1 MAWTQTDL
9 DTLDAAIISGIRKVT
24 FADGRST
31 EYQNVADMRQVRND
45 MKAELSAARVSI
57 APRTTVGRIY
67 RR

>member
-9 DTLDAAIISGIRKVT
+9 DTLDAAIVNGVRKVT

-31 EYQNVADMRQVRND
+31 EYQNVADMRLVRND
-45 MKAELSAARVSI
+45 MKAELIAARGST
-57 APRTTVGRIY
+57 APRTTVGRIC